1 LFYDDKGWRVTDAEP
16 SDAEYKVLHKTI
28 KKIADDIERLNF
40 NTCISGFMIAVN
52 ELSSAKT
59 SSSENTG
66 TIGDCPGSICALYQR
81 LTFSTVERNGIDTT
95 KEELINA
102 NYKSVHKESYPTVEQ
117 KYLVESTHTY
127 GVSIN
132 GKVRDEIVLPLDATE
147 AEARAQVL
155 AREKVKQWT
164 QSAEPK
170 KFIFVKGKIINVVV

>member
-1 LFYDDKGWRVTDAEP
+1 
-16 SDAEYKVLHKTI
+16 
-28 KKIADDIERLNF
+28 
-40 NTCISGFMIAVN
+40 MIAVN

-59 SSSENTG
+59 SSRKILEPLV
-66 TIGDCPGSICALYQR
+66 IALAP
-81 LTFSTVERNGIDTT
+81 FAPFIS
-95 KEELINA
+95 EELWSALGN
-102 NYKSVHKESYPTVEQ
+102 NTSVHTATYPAVEQ
-117 KYLVESTHTY
+117 RYLVESTHTY

-164 QSAEPK
+164 QGAEPK